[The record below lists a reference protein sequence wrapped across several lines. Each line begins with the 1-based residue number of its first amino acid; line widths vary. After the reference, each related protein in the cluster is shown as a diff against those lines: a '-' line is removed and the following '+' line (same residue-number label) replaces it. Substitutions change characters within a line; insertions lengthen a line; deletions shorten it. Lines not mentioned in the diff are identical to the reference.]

1 MSTSVGV
8 AAIISQSAIDSVY
21 IKFAKKKHLIE
32 VTPAYTRR
40 DLHNIHDN
48 CKGSPIILGN
58 FDFIFIIVQYH
69 LMIFTIEEWRERGRE
84 QCKSATAAAFRE

>member
-32 VTPAYTRR
+32 VTPAY
-40 DLHNIHDN
+40 
-48 CKGSPIILGN
+48 IL
-58 FDFIFIIVQYH
+58 DV
-69 LMIFTIEEWRERGRE
+69 IFTIYTIIARVLQLFWAI
-84 QCKSATAAAFRE
+84 SILFLSLFNTI